1 MAEIST
7 REGLAKI
14 RIYPYGVFRIRANSI
29 AGSGRGFGYG
39 ESLTTQ
45 VLNALYL
52 YVPHNVRTSGLNGS
66 GYWRFVLSAGDA
78 AIHLVDDDDA
88 VRDSLKTLLE
98 SYGLAVREY
107 KSAVDF
113 LNAPG
118 TRNCGCLI
126 LDLHLP
132 VLSGLDLIG
141 IMRERAVQIPVVFIT
156 GRSDKETRERAMRA
170 GAVAFL
176 DKPVGEGPLMAAV
189 CSALT
194 SAATCRVYG
203 GAPSPQPSTL
213 NQNP

>member
-1 MAEIST
+1 
-7 REGLAKI
+7 
-14 RIYPYGVFRIRANSI
+14 
-29 AGSGRGFGYG
+29 
-39 ESLTTQ
+39 
-45 VLNALYL
+45 LNAAAQ
-52 YVPHNVRTSGLNGS
+52 P
-66 GYWRFVLSAGDA
+66 

-98 SYGLAVREY
+98 SYGLTVREY

-113 LNAPG
+113 LKAPEVG
-118 TRNCGCLI
+118 EPSCLI

-141 IMRERAVQIPVVFIT
+141 IMRERAVRVPVVFIT

-170 GAVAFL
+170 GAIAFL
-176 DKPVGEGPLMAAV
+176 DKPVSEGPLMAAV

-203 GAPSPQPSTL
+203 GVPSPQPSTL